1 MTKTMNCITCPR
13 GCLLTVE
20 FEGNKVLSVSGN
32 FCKRGVTFAEGE
44 ITNPVR
50 TIHSTVRVTGSDHP
64 VVPCKTSSPIPKGKI
79 FDVMKEIDKVSVA
92 APVKIGDVFIKDVC
106 GTGAD
111 IVATNNAV

>member
-20 FEGNKVLSVSGN
+20 YEGAKLLSVTGN

-44 ITNPVR
+44 ISNPVR
-50 TIHSTVRVTGSDHP
+50 TIHSTVRVTGAADP
-64 VVPCKTSSPIPKGKI
+64 VVPCKTSAPIPKGKI
-79 FDVMKEIDKVSVA
+79 FDVMREINGVTVQ
-92 APVKIGDVFIKDVC
+92 APVKIGDVFISDVC

-111 IVATNNAV
+111 IVATNNA